1 MTKAPI
7 SLQDRRRRIARKAT
21 ADRAHR
27 FWGMDPHIATIETLA
42 EASRISK
49 ANGGAPGR
57 DGLTCEDIAADGR
70 QRVLH
75 DIRAALL
82 QGTDEPSPP
91 RRVESPTG
99 NGQTS
104 RLLIPCMRDRVV
116 QGAVKI
122 LLEAIFEVDCC
133 PNSSGYRPTR
143 SPHQALA
150 EVRRSL
156 LRRMFKGIDVD
167 LSACFDSIRHHLVLA
182 KMARRV
188 PDDQVLALVKK
199 ILNATGAVGVP
210 HGGPVRPLAAN
221 IYRNDL
227 DWQVEQLRQPTEDGP
242 YDSLNA
248 HRFADDLSILMRHY
262 GSKQGMEPW
271 VQEPLHQH
279 LETLQV
285 QGNADKTRV
294 VNTLEGNAVSFLG
307 FDVRRVLN
315 RRQQPSMLLT
325 PRKKARV
332 ASKAEVRKSVRE
344 RGAQPVPASIQR
356 LNPVLAGWVRSFR
369 VANANRAFGEV
380 RDDVEMT
387 VRTRLSRRQRRQK
400 RSIGWKR
407 WSHEDLYGVLGL
419 YGDWPLQPLQ
429 HAAASR

>member
-1 MTKAPI
+1 
-7 SLQDRRRRIARKAT
+7 
-21 ADRAHR
+21 
-27 FWGMDPHIATIETLA
+27 
-42 EASRISK
+42 
-49 ANGGAPGR
+49 
-57 DGLTCEDIAADGR
+57 
-70 QRVLH
+70 
-75 DIRAALL
+75 
-82 QGTDEPSPP
+82 
-91 RRVESPTG
+91 
-99 NGQTS
+99 
-104 RLLIPCMRDRVV
+104 
-116 QGAVKI
+116 
-122 LLEAIFEVDCC
+122 
-133 PNSSGYRPTR
+133 
-143 SPHQALA
+143 
-150 EVRRSL
+150 
-156 LRRMFKGIDVD
+156 MFKVIEGD

-188 PDDQVLALVKK
+188 QDDQVLALVKK

-248 HRFADDLSILMRHY
+248 HRFADDLSILMRRY